1 MPINKP
7 SQAIV
12 LLFLVAAAPL
22 AGHGFVDEEIAD
34 VTRRLETK
42 PGDVDLLMRR
52 ATLHRAHEDYAAAKA
67 DLLAV
72 KEDSKRHPEALL
84 RLASLERGQGELA
97 AADSVLARYFSMG
110 GEAPEAYREKARLH
124 TDQKRGKAAAGAWL
138 KYLSLAQHPTADE
151 FIEAAE
157 AINASGD
164 PSAAQLTVQ
173 HGLKRYPASIP
184 LHREAAFHQ
193 LRLGRKAAVEERFAE
208 LRKRYPTLRP
218 RLFHEEGMLWLA
230 GGHPENAHR
239 CFERAL
245 ASLDQLPA
253 TKQSQ
258 PGFRSLRAEILKLLK
273 QRTKKIQPT
282 Q

>member
-1 MPINKP
+1 MPINNL
-7 SQAIV
+7 SRAIL

-34 VTRRLETK
+34 VTSRLETR

-72 KEDSKRHPEALL
+72 KKDSRRHSEALL
-84 RLASLERGQGELA
+84 RLAGLERGQGELA

-110 GEAPEAYREKARLH
+110 GEAPEAYREKARLDA
-124 TDQKRGKAAAGAWL
+124 DQKRGKAAAGAWL
-138 KYLSLAQHPTADE
+138 KYLSLAQQATADE
-151 FIEAAE
+151 FVEAAV
-157 AINASGD
+157 AMGASGD
-164 PSAAQLTVQ
+164 PSAARLTVQ
-173 HGLKRYPASIP
+173 HGLERYQSSIP
-184 LHREAAFHQ
+184 LHRQAAFGE
-193 LRLGRKAAVEERFAE
+193 LRMGRETAVVERFAG
-208 LRKRYPTLRP
+208 LRERYPTLRP

-230 GGHPENAHR
+230 GGQPKSAHA

-258 PGFRSLRAEILKLLK
+258 PGLRSLRAEILKLLE
-273 QRTKKIQPT
+273 Q
-282 Q
+282 

>member
-1 MPINKP
+1 MPIKKP
-7 SQAIV
+7 FQAIL
-12 LLFLVAAAPL
+12 LLFLVTTAPL
-22 AGHGFVDEEIAD
+22 AGHGFVDEEIAE

-72 KEDSKRHPEALL
+72 KEDSERHSEALL
-84 RLASLERGQGELA
+84 RLTSLERGQGESA
-97 AADSVLARYFSMG
+97 AADSVLARYFSIG

-138 KYLSLAQHPTADE
+138 KYLSLAKQPTADE

-157 AINASGD
+157 TINASGD
-164 PSAAQLTVQ
+164 PSAAQLTVRN
-173 HGLKRYPASIP
+173 GLKRYPASIP
-184 LHREAAFHQ
+184 LHREAALHQ
-193 LRLGRKAAVEERFAE
+193 LRLGHKAAVVERFAG
-208 LRKRYPTLRP
+208 LRERYPTLRP

-230 GGHPENAHR
+230 GGHPKSAHD

-253 TKQSQ
+253 TKQNQ
-258 PGFRSLRAEILKLLK
+258 PGFRNLRAEILKLLK
-273 QRTKKIQPT
+273 Q
-282 Q
+282 

>member
-1 MPINKP
+1 MPIKKP
-7 SQAIV
+7 SRAIL

-72 KEDSKRHPEALL
+72 KEDSLRHSEALL
-84 RLASLERGQGELA
+84 RLAGLEREQGQLT

-110 GEAPEAYREKARLH
+110 GEAPEAHREKARL
-124 TDQKRGKAAAGAWL
+124 DSAQERGKAAAGAWL
-138 KYLSLAQHPTADE
+138 KYLSLAQQPTADE

-157 AINASGD
+157 AMDASGD
-164 PSAAQLTVQ
+164 PSAARLTVRN
-173 HGLKRYPASIP
+173 GLERYPSSIP
-184 LHREAAFHQ
+184 LHREAAFDE
-193 LRLGRKAAVEERFAE
+193 LRLGRKAAVVERFAG
-208 LRKRYPTLRP
+208 LRERYPTLRP
-218 RLFHEEGMLWLA
+218 RLFHEEGKLWLA
-230 GGHPENAHR
+230 GGQPKSAHD

-253 TKQSQ
+253 TKQDQ
-258 PGFRSLRAEILKLLK
+258 PGLRSLRAEILKLLERRK
-273 QRTKKIQPT
+273 
-282 Q
+282 